1 MHGAR
6 PDAEGQAHLAVHVP
20 TQERVHLLRERP
32 PAGSIPA
39 GARDHE
45 GLRRRLES
53 RGRRRTEPPRAIPNP
68 ITPPPQPTGRTENP
82 SSCLFYS
89 CYEQRGPAGSDPRR
103 GLVDKAANRPSSYGS
118 ARPLRSET
126 VDNFLKYG
134 RLGWSG
140 SPWTVIG

>member
-6 PDAEGQAHLAVHVP
+6 LDPEGQAHLAVHVP
-20 TQERVHLLRERP
+20 VEERLHLLRERP
-32 PAGSIPA
+32 PAGPIPA
-39 GARDHE
+39 RDRDHE

-53 RGRRRTEPPRAIPNP
+53 RGRRRPEPPHPIPTP

-82 SSCLFYS
+82 ASCLFYS
-89 CYEQRGPAGSDPRR
+89 CHERRGPAGSDPCR
-103 GLVDKAANRPSSYGS
+103 GPVDKAANRPSSDG
-118 ARPLRSET
+118 AAGPLRTET

>member
-1 MHGAR
+1 MHGAC
-6 PDAEGQAHLAVHVP
+6 PDAEGEAHLAVHVP

-39 GARDHE
+39 RDRDHE

-82 SSCLFYS
+82 SSCLLYS
-89 CYEQRGPAGSDPRR
+89 CYEQRGTCRFGPPLGAWLTKPPIAHRRTVPPVLSD
-103 GLVDKAANRPSSYGS
+103 L
-118 ARPLRSET
+118 RPLTIFSNT
-126 VDNFLKYG
+126 AASDG
-134 RLGWSG
+134 PAHHG
-140 SPWTVIG
+140 P